1 MPPGV
6 YSSVSQNMD
15 AERQVLEYDEGNWM
29 ENSWLW
35 STATRIVRAES
46 MNISNDPRFFA
57 ANVMDKRLAAF
68 KTLTIVNGLMFG
80 TALGQCFALKKD
92 MDFGKIEPLVGC
104 VALWQLVSFLM
115 AVAIAIMCL
124 LSLYIIAHQLFYTF
138 RLMTAGPSG
147 FDQAAIFY
155 LTRSITMWRHL
166 SIKFLFN
173 GLLLFLVAMSIQL
186 AVKFYKDADHTVE
199 KFDEVV
205 IMNLQNGHS
214 LKDPN
219 VHFDVH
225 QKLNMTT
232 HVAMG
237 YGVLGICV
245 ATAALMIYIRKQHLE
260 VFRQNYDF
268 CTERTHRITSVLG
281 KMSTRSGAYIET

>member
-1 MPPGV
+1 
-6 YSSVSQNMD
+6 MD
-15 AERQVLEYDEGNWM
+15 AEQQVHGYDQGNWM

-35 STATRIVRAES
+35 NTATRLVRAES

-68 KTLTIVNGLMFG
+68 KTLTIVNSLMFG
-80 TALGQCFALKKD
+80 TALHQCFALKKD
-92 MDFGKIEPLVGC
+92 MDFSKIEPLVGC

-124 LSLYIIAHQLFYTF
+124 LSLYIVAHQLFYTF

-166 SIKFLFN
+166 SVKFLFN
-173 GLLLFLVAMSIQL
+173 GLLLFLFAMSIQL
-186 AVKFYKDADHTVE
+186 AVKFYKDADNYKV

-205 IMNLQNGHS
+205 IMNLQNGQSDITSH
-214 LKDPN
+214 

-225 QKLNMTT
+225 QKLDMTF

-237 YGVLGICV
+237 YFVLGICV
-245 ATAALMIYIRKQHLE
+245 ATAALMLYIRKQHLA

-268 CTERTHRITSVLG
+268 CTERTHRITSVLS
-281 KMSTRSGAYIET
+281 KMSTRAGATIET